1 MVGCGCSLGELVAR
15 QGRVCWWRSG
25 IVWDARSEGQVF
37 VATAVTC
44 LV

>member
-15 QGRVCWWRSG
+15 QGRVCWRSG